1 MKAIIEKGFEIKTV
15 DITEFICSN
24 LDITSHIDDQEKDE
38 YKNILKFGSW
48 YMSKDYPYLDN
59 LIIELSGTFLLVND
73 QLMDAE
79 VQSYEISDAEGVE
92 YTFSYLKVAEA
103 VKCLIS

>member
-1 MKAIIEKGFEIKTV
+1 MKTIEPDFEIKSV
-15 DITEFICSN
+15 DITEWLCKR
-24 LDITSHIDDQEKDE
+24 LDITYQVDDTEKDE

-48 YMSKDYPYLDN
+48 YMTKEYPHLDN

-73 QLMDAE
+73 QLMGAE
-79 VQSYEISDAEGVE
+79 VQSYDISDAEGIE
-92 YTFSYLKVAEA
+92 YTFSHLKVAEA